1 MTLKICAAA
10 ALCAASG
17 IASAAL
23 VVESEPNDVIA
34 MANDLGTFGPPGDA
48 VVIDGTITGGDVD
61 WFEFTITSASP
72 LTVAAAFDPTLAG
85 DGQMMLVDSSGVV
98 LAFDDDSN
106 IGLMP
111 SLQITGLTAG
121 TYYIGISGFADVGI
135 FDDPTGTTDIFD
147 GLQDDGSAHG
157 EEFMYKMT
165 LGMNIVPTPA
175 SAALL
180 GLGGLCMVRRR
191 R

>member
-1 MTLKICAAA
+1 MTLKICAVA

-34 MANDLGTFGPPGDA
+34 MADQLGTYGPPGDA
-48 VVIDGTITGGDVD
+48 VVVDGHITAGDVD
-61 WFEFTITSASP
+61 WFEFTITGPSP
-72 LTVAAAFDPTLAG
+72 LTVAAAFDPTLGG

-121 TYYIGISGFADVGI
+121 TYYIGISAFADI
-135 FDDPTGTTDIFD
+135 DLFTDPTGTTELFD
-147 GLQDDGSAHG
+147 GLQADGSEHAG
-157 EEFMYKMT
+157 DFMYKMT